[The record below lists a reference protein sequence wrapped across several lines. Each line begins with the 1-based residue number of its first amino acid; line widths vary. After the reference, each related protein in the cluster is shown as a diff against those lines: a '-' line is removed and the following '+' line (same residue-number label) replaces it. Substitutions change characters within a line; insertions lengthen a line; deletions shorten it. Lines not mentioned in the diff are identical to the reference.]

1 MAAMISLTSATISLV
16 LQILALVLLLAAI
29 ALKNKKSY
37 RQHGIVVTV
46 ALLLHIVTVF
56 GVMMPSFST
65 FFTSSGTIVYNAAV
79 IVSLI
84 HVTLGLVALA
94 LGIWLVA
101 VWHFKTD
108 LKKCFANKKI
118 MGPTLFLWTLSILL
132 GIVMYVM
139 FWTSYLL

>member
-37 RQHGIVVTV
+37 RQHGAAVTI
-46 ALLLHIVTVF
+46 ALMMHITTVF

-79 IVSLI
+79 IISLV
-84 HVTLGLVALA
+84 HVTFGSIALA

-108 LKKCFANKKI
+108 LKNCFKNKKI
-118 MGPTLFLWTLSILL
+118 MRLVLVIWTTSILL